1 MKKFKLIALILLL
14 GSVAS
19 CGKESISNSTI
30 SSTSDKKTDISS
42 TNKAETIDDK
52 FDKLL
57 SDMAYGY
64 RFKTTATTLTSD
76 GYSNYCLDIGVKDNG
91 YEFIRY
97 DSKQNQEADRN
108 SVYVEYFYSYDPE
121 AFTPLVSMPMLDIS
135 NKIDYYPYTINGKN
149 LEWSD
154 SGYQNMFTYFEKDNY
169 LDDEGTYTLDVEDDY
184 VKTYLPLLATQ
195 FLHEYTRTIKEFSF
209 IYNKDN
215 DGFDVNIVFNPITGS
230 FSNTELEIQGQ
241 VIPGDDFEFK
251 QAEYTKTGEEK
262 EELNQVF
269 SKLKNNKYSF
279 VDTTYSIDE
288 NSNKTVESKYSGK
301 TDGSSLILESETSMS
316 KMNFLYKNVGNNQIQ
331 QANKLGNDYYA
342 YGSVINSSIT
352 PLLPSFDMSS
362 IFFNKTDDNKYV
374 YDGRANF
381 LKTKTY
387 NFSGEGLAVTSMNV
401 TFDDDSVLFEIGFD
415 KSTNIEEIKYTFLNE
430 SNIADSIEIKTDCSD
445 VKLSTLLEGYSKAL
459 IGLEELIGG
468 KDNLNLIPVVGGRQ
482 SVAGLYYSDGVDGDG
497 EETKEKYYGIEY
509 RLIGISGSEQIKLYE
524 TKLTEAGFIATK
536 TQGTHFSG
544 DLFTKEIQVNGNTKT
559 LRLEV
564 ASGTTYQT
572 LAIAIDVA
580 QNKTGLSV

>member
-30 SSTSDKKTDISS
+30 SSTLDKKTDISS
-42 TNKAETIDDK
+42 TKKPETIDDK

-121 AFTPLVSMPMLDIS
+121 AFTLLVSMPMLDIS

-215 DGFDVNIVFNPITGS
+215 DGFDVDIVFNPITGS

-269 SKLKNNKYSF
+269 SKLRNNKYSF

-316 KMNFLYKNVGNNQIQ
+316 KMNFLYKNVGNNKIQ

-430 SNIADSIEIKTDCSD
+430 SNVADGIEIKTDCSD

-509 RLIGISGSEQIKLYE
+509 RLIGISGLEQINLYE
-524 TKLTEAGFIATK
+524 TKLIEAGFIATK

-544 DLFTKEIQVNGNTKT
+544 DLFTKEIQVNGDTKI

-580 QNKTGLSV
+580 

>member
-30 SSTSDKKTDISS
+30 SSTLDIKTDISS
-42 TNKAETIDDK
+42 TKKTETIDDK

-121 AFTPLVSMPMLDIS
+121 ASTPLVSMPMLDIS

-149 LEWSD
+149 LEWYD

-251 QAEYTKTGEEK
+251 QAEYTKPGEEK

-301 TDGSSLILESETSMS
+301 TDGSSLILESETSTS

-362 IFFNKTDDNKYV
+362 IFFNKTEDNKYV

-401 TFDDDSVLFEIGFD
+401 TFDDDSVWFEIGFD

-509 RLIGISGSEQIKLYE
+509 RLIGIIGSEQINLYE
-524 TKLTEAGFIATK
+524 AKLIEAGFIATK

-544 DLFTKEIQVNGNTKT
+544 DLFTKEIQVNDDTKT

-580 QNKTGLSV
+580 

>member
-14 GSVAS
+14 GCVAS

-42 TNKAETIDDK
+42 TKKPETIDDK

-149 LEWSD
+149 LEWYD

-230 FSNTELEIQGQ
+230 FSNTELEIKGQ
-241 VIPGDDFEFK
+241 VIPGDDFEFR

-301 TDGSSLILESETSMS
+301 TDGSSLILESETSTS

-342 YGSVINSSIT
+342 YGSVINSSIA

-381 LKTKTY
+381 LKTNTY

-415 KSTNIEEIKYTFLNE
+415 GSTNIEEVKYTFLNE

-445 VKLSTLLEGYSKAL
+445 VKLSTLLEGYSKVL

-509 RLIGISGSEQIKLYE
+509 RLIGISGLEQIKLYE
-524 TKLTEAGFIATK
+524 TKLIEAGFIATK

-544 DLFTKEIQVNGNTKT
+544 DLFTKEIQVNGDTKT

-580 QNKTGLSV
+580 

>member
-42 TNKAETIDDK
+42 TNKTETIDGK

-121 AFTPLVSMPMLDIS
+121 ALTPLVSMPMLDIS

-149 LEWSD
+149 LEWYD

-301 TDGSSLILESETSMS
+301 TDGSSLILESETSTS

-342 YGSVINSSIT
+342 YGSVIYSSIT

-387 NFSGEGLAVTSMNV
+387 NFSGEGLAVASMNV

-524 TKLTEAGFIATK
+524 TKLVEAGFIATK

-544 DLFTKEIQVNGNTKT
+544 DLFTKEIQVNGETKT

-580 QNKTGLSV
+580 

>member
-30 SSTSDKKTDISS
+30 SSISDKKTDISS
-42 TNKAETIDDK
+42 TNKTETIDDR

-108 SVYVEYFYSYDPE
+108 SVYVEYFYSYDSE
-121 AFTPLVSMPMLDIS
+121 ALTPLVSMPMLDIS

-149 LEWSD
+149 LEWYD

-301 TDGSSLILESETSMS
+301 TDGSSLIFESETSTP

-381 LKTKTY
+381 LKTNTY

-415 KSTNIEEIKYTFLNE
+415 GSTNIEEVKYTFLNE

-445 VKLSTLLEGYSKAL
+445 VKLSTLLEGYSKVL
-459 IGLEELIGG
+459 IRLEELIGG

-509 RLIGISGSEQIKLYE
+509 RLIGISGLEQIKLYE
-524 TKLTEAGFIATK
+524 TKLIEASFIATK

-544 DLFTKEIQVNGNTKT
+544 DLFTKEIQVNGDTKT

-580 QNKTGLSV
+580 

>member
-30 SSTSDKKTDISS
+30 SSTLDKKTDISS
-42 TNKAETIDDK
+42 TKKPETIDDK

-149 LEWSD
+149 LEWYD

-301 TDGSSLILESETSMS
+301 TDGSCLILESETSTS
-316 KMNFLYKNVGNNQIQ
+316 KMNFLYKNIGNNQIQ

-430 SNIADSIEIKTDCSD
+430 SNVADSIEIKTDCSD

-509 RLIGISGSEQIKLYE
+509 RLIGISGSEQINLYE
-524 TKLTEAGFIATK
+524 TKLIEAGFIATK

-544 DLFTKEIQVNGNTKT
+544 DLFTKEIQVNGETKT

-580 QNKTGLSV
+580 

>member
-30 SSTSDKKTDISS
+30 SSTLDKKTDISS
-42 TNKAETIDDK
+42 TKKPETIDDK

-121 AFTPLVSMPMLDIS
+121 ASTPLVSMPMLDIS

-149 LEWSD
+149 LEWYD

-241 VIPGDDFEFK
+241 VIPGDGFEFK

-301 TDGSSLILESETSMS
+301 TDGSSLILESETSTS

-362 IFFNKTDDNKYV
+362 IFFKKTEDNKYV

-430 SNIADSIEIKTDCSD
+430 SNIADSIEIKTDCSN

-509 RLIGISGSEQIKLYE
+509 RLIGTSGLEQINLYE
-524 TKLTEAGFIATK
+524 TKLIEAGFIATK

-544 DLFTKEIQVNGNTKT
+544 DLFTKEIQVNGDTKT

-580 QNKTGLSV
+580 

>member
-30 SSTSDKKTDISS
+30 SSTLDKKTDISS
-42 TNKAETIDDK
+42 TNKTETIDDK
-52 FDKLL
+52 FNKLL

-108 SVYVEYFYSYDPE
+108 SVYVEYFYSYDSE
-121 AFTPLVSMPMLDIS
+121 ALTPLVSMPMLDIS

-149 LEWSD
+149 LEWYD

-215 DGFDVNIVFNPITGS
+215 DGFDVDIVFNPITGS

-241 VIPGDDFEFK
+241 VIPGDDFEFR

-301 TDGSSLILESETSMS
+301 TDGSSLILESETSTS

-509 RLIGISGSEQIKLYE
+509 RLIGISGSEQINLYE
-524 TKLTEAGFIATK
+524 TKLIEVGFIATK

-544 DLFTKEIQVNGNTKT
+544 DLFTKEIQVNGDTKT

-580 QNKTGLSV
+580 

>member
-42 TNKAETIDDK
+42 TKKPETIDDK

-108 SVYVEYFYSYDPE
+108 SVYVEYFYSYDSE
-121 AFTPLVSMPMLDIS
+121 ALTPLVSMPMLDIS

-149 LEWSD
+149 LEWYD

-251 QAEYTKTGEEK
+251 QAEYTKTGKEK

-288 NSNKTVESKYSGK
+288 SSNKTVESKYSGK
-301 TDGSSLILESETSMS
+301 TDGSSLILESETSTS

-381 LKTKTY
+381 LKTNTY

-445 VKLSTLLEGYSKAL
+445 VELLTLLEGYSKVL

-524 TKLTEAGFIATK
+524 TKLIEAGFIATK

-544 DLFTKEIQVNGNTKT
+544 DLFTKEIQVNGDTKT

-580 QNKTGLSV
+580 

>member
-42 TNKAETIDDK
+42 TKKTETIDDK

-121 AFTPLVSMPMLDIS
+121 ASTPLVSMPMLDIS

-301 TDGSSLILESETSMS
+301 TDGSSLILESETSTS

-342 YGSVINSSIT
+342 YGSVIYSSIT

-362 IFFNKTDDNKYV
+362 IFFNKADDNKYV

-430 SNIADSIEIKTDCSD
+430 SNIADSIEIKTDCSN

-509 RLIGISGSEQIKLYE
+509 RLIGISGSEQINLYE
-524 TKLTEAGFIATK
+524 TKLIEAGFIATK

-544 DLFTKEIQVNGNTKT
+544 DLFTKEIQVNGDTKT

-580 QNKTGLSV
+580 

>member
-19 CGKESISNSTI
+19 CGKESISNSTV

-42 TNKAETIDDK
+42 TNKTETIDDK

-301 TDGSSLILESETSMS
+301 TDGSSLILESETSTS
-316 KMNFLYKNVGNNQIQ
+316 KVNFLYKNVGNNQIQ

-430 SNIADSIEIKTDCSD
+430 SNITDSIEIKTDCSD

-509 RLIGISGSEQIKLYE
+509 RLIGISGLEQINLYE
-524 TKLTEAGFIATK
+524 TKLVEADFIATK

-544 DLFTKEIQVNGNTKT
+544 DLFTKEIQVNGDTKT

-580 QNKTGLSV
+580 

>member
-30 SSTSDKKTDISS
+30 SSTLDKKTDISS
-42 TNKAETIDDK
+42 TKKIETIDDK

-149 LEWSD
+149 LEWYD

-241 VIPGDDFEFK
+241 VISGDDFEFK

-536 TQGTHFSG
+536 TQGTYFSG
-544 DLFTKEIQVNGNTKT
+544 DLFTKEIQVNGDTKI

-580 QNKTGLSV
+580 

>member
-42 TNKAETIDDK
+42 TKKTETIDDK

-121 AFTPLVSMPMLDIS
+121 ALTPLVSMPMLDIS

-149 LEWSD
+149 LEWYD

-262 EELNQVF
+262 EELSQVF

-279 VDTTYSIDE
+279 IDTTYSIDE

-301 TDGSSLILESETSMS
+301 TDGSSLILESETSTS

-362 IFFNKTDDNKYV
+362 IFFNRTDDNKYV

-509 RLIGISGSEQIKLYE
+509 RLIGTSGSEQIKLYE
-524 TKLTEAGFIATK
+524 TKLIEAGFIATK

-544 DLFTKEIQVNGNTKT
+544 DLFTKEIQVNGDTKT

-580 QNKTGLSV
+580 

>member
-42 TNKAETIDDK
+42 TKKTETIDDK

-149 LEWSD
+149 LEWYD

-301 TDGSSLILESETSMS
+301 TDGSSLIFESETSTS

-362 IFFNKTDDNKYV
+362 IFFNKSDDNKYV

-381 LKTKTY
+381 LKTNTY

-445 VKLSTLLEGYSKAL
+445 VKLSTLLEGYSKVL
-459 IGLEELIGG
+459 IRLEELIGG

-509 RLIGISGSEQIKLYE
+509 RLIGISGSEQINLYE
-524 TKLTEAGFIATK
+524 TKLIKVGFIATK

-544 DLFTKEIQVNGNTKT
+544 DLFTKEIQVNGDTKT

-580 QNKTGLSV
+580 

>member
-42 TNKAETIDDK
+42 TKKPETIDDK

-121 AFTPLVSMPMLDIS
+121 ALTPLVSMPMLDIS

-149 LEWSD
+149 LEWYD

-301 TDGSSLILESETSMS
+301 TDGSSLILESETSTS

-331 QANKLGNDYYA
+331 QANKLGNYYYA

-509 RLIGISGSEQIKLYE
+509 RLIGIIGSEQINLYE
-524 TKLTEAGFIATK
+524 TKLIEAGFIATK

-544 DLFTKEIQVNGNTKT
+544 DLFTKEIQVNGDTKT

-580 QNKTGLSV
+580 

>member
-42 TNKAETIDDK
+42 TKKTETIDEK

-149 LEWSD
+149 LEWYD

-301 TDGSSLILESETSMS
+301 TDGSSLIFESETSTS

-352 PLLPSFDMSS
+352 SLLPSFDMSS

-381 LKTKTY
+381 LKTNTY

-445 VKLSTLLEGYSKAL
+445 VKLSTLLEGYSKVL

-509 RLIGISGSEQIKLYE
+509 RLIGISGSEQINLYE
-524 TKLTEAGFIATK
+524 TKLIEVGFIATK

-544 DLFTKEIQVNGNTKT
+544 DLFTKEIQVNGDTKT

-580 QNKTGLSV
+580 

>member
-30 SSTSDKKTDISS
+30 SSTSDRKTDISS
-42 TNKAETIDDK
+42 TKKTETIDDK

-121 AFTPLVSMPMLDIS
+121 VLTPLVSMPMLDIS

-169 LDDEGTYTLDVEDDY
+169 LDDDGTYTLDVEDDY

-241 VIPGDDFEFK
+241 VIPGDGFEFK
-251 QAEYTKTGEEK
+251 QAEYIKTGEEK

-301 TDGSSLILESETSMS
+301 TDGSSLILESETSTS

-342 YGSVINSSIT
+342 YGSVVNSSIT

-482 SVAGLYYSDGVDGDG
+482 SVAGLYYSDGVDSDG

-509 RLIGISGSEQIKLYE
+509 RLIGIIGSEQINLYE
-524 TKLTEAGFIATK
+524 TKLIEAGFIATK

-544 DLFTKEIQVNGNTKT
+544 DLFTKEIQVNGDTKT

-580 QNKTGLSV
+580 

>member
-30 SSTSDKKTDISS
+30 SPTSDKKTDISS
-42 TNKAETIDDK
+42 TKKTETIDDK

-108 SVYVEYFYSYDPE
+108 SIYVEYFYSYDPE
-121 AFTPLVSMPMLDIS
+121 ALTPLVSMPMLDIS

-342 YGSVINSSIT
+342 YGSVVNSSIT

-401 TFDDDSVLFEIGFD
+401 TFNDDSVLFEIGFD

-430 SNIADSIEIKTDCSD
+430 SNIADSIEIKTDCSN

-509 RLIGISGSEQIKLYE
+509 RLIGISGLEQINPYE
-524 TKLTEAGFIATK
+524 TKLIEAGFIATK

-544 DLFTKEIQVNGNTKT
+544 DLFTKEIQVNGETKT

-580 QNKTGLSV
+580 

>member
-19 CGKESISNSTI
+19 CGKESFSNSTI
-30 SSTSDKKTDISS
+30 SSTSNKKTDISS
-42 TNKAETIDDK
+42 TKKAETIDDK

-301 TDGSSLILESETSMS
+301 TDGSSLIFESETSTS

-342 YGSVINSSIT
+342 YGSAINSSIT

-445 VKLSTLLEGYSKAL
+445 VKLSTLLEGYSKVL

-482 SVAGLYYSDGVDGDG
+482 SVAGLYYSDGVDDDG
-497 EETKEKYYGIEY
+497 EETKKKYYGIEY
-509 RLIGISGSEQIKLYE
+509 RLIGISGLEQINLYE
-524 TKLTEAGFIATK
+524 TKLIEAGFIATK

-544 DLFTKEIQVNGNTKT
+544 DLFTKEIQVSGETKT

-580 QNKTGLSV
+580 

>member
-30 SSTSDKKTDISS
+30 SSTSDRKTDISS
-42 TNKAETIDDK
+42 TKKPETIDDK

-108 SVYVEYFYSYDPE
+108 SVYVEYFYSYDLE
-121 AFTPLVSMPMLDIS
+121 VLTPLVSMPMLDIS

-149 LEWSD
+149 LEWYD

-251 QAEYTKTGEEK
+251 QAEYTKPGEEK

-301 TDGSSLILESETSMS
+301 TDGSSLILESETSTS

-362 IFFNKTDDNKYV
+362 IFFNKTEDNKYV

-430 SNIADSIEIKTDCSD
+430 SNVANSIEIKTDCSD

-509 RLIGISGSEQIKLYE
+509 RLIGTSGLEQINLYE
-524 TKLTEAGFIATK
+524 AKLIEAGFIATK

-544 DLFTKEIQVNGNTKT
+544 DLFTKEIQVNGETKT

-580 QNKTGLSV
+580 

>member
-42 TNKAETIDDK
+42 TKKPETIDDK

-108 SVYVEYFYSYDPE
+108 SVYVEYFYSYDSE

-149 LEWSD
+149 LEWYD

-301 TDGSSLILESETSMS
+301 TDGYSLILESETSTS

-342 YGSVINSSIT
+342 YGSVINSSIA

-381 LKTKTY
+381 LKTNTY

-445 VKLSTLLEGYSKAL
+445 VKLSTLLEGYSKVL

-509 RLIGISGSEQIKLYE
+509 RLIGISGLEQIKLYE
-524 TKLTEAGFIATK
+524 TKLIEAGFIATK

-544 DLFTKEIQVNGNTKT
+544 DLFTKEIQVNGDTKT

-580 QNKTGLSV
+580 

>member
-14 GSVAS
+14 GCVAS

-30 SSTSDKKTDISS
+30 SSISDKKTDISS
-42 TNKAETIDDK
+42 TKKTETIDDK

-149 LEWSD
+149 LEWFD

-301 TDGSSLILESETSMS
+301 TDGSSLIFESETSTS

-381 LKTKTY
+381 LKTNTY

-401 TFDDDSVLFEIGFD
+401 TFDYDSVLFEIGFD

-445 VKLSTLLEGYSKAL
+445 VKLSTLLEGYSKVL

-509 RLIGISGSEQIKLYE
+509 RLIGIIGSEQINLYE
-524 TKLTEAGFIATK
+524 TKLIEAGFIATK

-544 DLFTKEIQVNGNTKT
+544 DLFTKEIQVNGDTKT

-580 QNKTGLSV
+580 

>member
-149 LEWSD
+149 LEWYD

-241 VIPGDDFEFK
+241 VIPGDDFEFR

-269 SKLKNNKYSF
+269 SKLRNNKYSF

-301 TDGSSLILESETSMS
+301 TDGSSLIFESETSTS

-445 VKLSTLLEGYSKAL
+445 VKLSTLLEGYSKVL

-482 SVAGLYYSDGVDGDG
+482 SVAGLYYSDGVDDDG

-524 TKLTEAGFIATK
+524 TKLIDAGFIATK

-544 DLFTKEIQVNGNTKT
+544 DLFTKEIQVNGETKT

-580 QNKTGLSV
+580 

>member
-19 CGKESISNSTI
+19 CGKESNSNSTI
-30 SSTSDKKTDISS
+30 SSTSDRKTGISS
-42 TNKAETIDDK
+42 TKKPETIDDK

-121 AFTPLVSMPMLDIS
+121 ALTPLVSMPMLDIS

-241 VIPGDDFEFK
+241 VIPGNDFEFK

-301 TDGSSLILESETSMS
+301 TDGSSLILESETSTS

-430 SNIADSIEIKTDCSD
+430 SNIADSIEIKTDCSN

-509 RLIGISGSEQIKLYE
+509 RLIGISGLEQINLYE
-524 TKLTEAGFIATK
+524 TKLIEAGFIATK

-580 QNKTGLSV
+580 

>member
-19 CGKESISNSTI
+19 CGKESVSNSTI

-42 TNKAETIDDK
+42 TKKPETIDDK

-149 LEWSD
+149 LEWYY

-301 TDGSSLILESETSMS
+301 TDGSSLILESETSTS

-342 YGSVINSSIT
+342 YGSVIYSSIT

-401 TFDDDSVLFEIGFD
+401 TLDDDSVLFEIGFD

-430 SNIADSIEIKTDCSD
+430 SNIANSIEIKTDCSD

-468 KDNLNLIPVVGGRQ
+468 KENLNLIPVVGGRQ

-509 RLIGISGSEQIKLYE
+509 RLIGISGLEQINLYE
-524 TKLTEAGFIATK
+524 TKLIEAGFIATK

-544 DLFTKEIQVNGNTKT
+544 DLFTKEIQVNDDTKT

-564 ASGTTYQT
+564 ALGTTYQT

-580 QNKTGLSV
+580 

>member
-42 TNKAETIDDK
+42 TKKPETIDDK

-121 AFTPLVSMPMLDIS
+121 ALTPLVSMPMLDIS

-149 LEWSD
+149 LEWYD

-301 TDGSSLILESETSMS
+301 TDGSSLILESETSTS

-509 RLIGISGSEQIKLYE
+509 RLIGIIGSEQINLYE
-524 TKLTEAGFIATK
+524 TKLIEAGFIATK

-544 DLFTKEIQVNGNTKT
+544 DLFTKEIQVNGETKT

-580 QNKTGLSV
+580 

>member
-30 SSTSDKKTDISS
+30 SSTSDRKTDISS
-42 TNKAETIDDK
+42 TKKTETIDDK

-121 AFTPLVSMPMLDIS
+121 VLTPLVSMPMLDIS

-149 LEWSD
+149 LEWYD

-195 FLHEYTRTIKEFSF
+195 FLHEYPRTIKEFSF

-301 TDGSSLILESETSMS
+301 TDGSSLILESETSTS

-362 IFFNKTDDNKYV
+362 IFFNKTEDNKYV

-509 RLIGISGSEQIKLYE
+509 RLIGIIGLEQINLYE
-524 TKLTEAGFIATK
+524 TKLIEAGFIATK

-544 DLFTKEIQVNGNTKT
+544 DLFTKEIQVNGETKT

-580 QNKTGLSV
+580 

>member
-30 SSTSDKKTDISS
+30 SSTSNKKTDISS
-42 TNKAETIDDK
+42 TKKPETIDDK

-108 SVYVEYFYSYDPE
+108 SVYVEYFYSYDSE
-121 AFTPLVSMPMLDIS
+121 ALTPLVSMPMLDIS

-149 LEWSD
+149 LEWYD

-251 QAEYTKTGEEK
+251 QAEYIKTGEEK

-301 TDGSSLILESETSMS
+301 SDGSSLILESETSTS

-362 IFFNKTDDNKYV
+362 IFFNKTEDNKYV

-509 RLIGISGSEQIKLYE
+509 RLIGTSGLEQINLYE
-524 TKLTEAGFIATK
+524 AKLTGVGFIATK

-544 DLFTKEIQVNGNTKT
+544 DLFTKEIQVNGDTKT

-580 QNKTGLSV
+580 

>member
-30 SSTSDKKTDISS
+30 SSSSDKKTDISS
-42 TNKAETIDDK
+42 TNKIETIDDK

-121 AFTPLVSMPMLDIS
+121 ALTPLVSMPMLDIS

-430 SNIADSIEIKTDCSD
+430 SNIADSIEIKTDCSN

-459 IGLEELIGG
+459 IGLKELIGG

-482 SVAGLYYSDGVDGDG
+482 SVAGLYYSDGVDDDG

-509 RLIGISGSEQIKLYE
+509 RLIGIIESEQINLYE

-580 QNKTGLSV
+580 

>member
-30 SSTSDKKTDISS
+30 SSTSVKKTDISS
-42 TNKAETIDDK
+42 TNKIETIDDK

-57 SDMAYGY
+57 SNMAYGY

-121 AFTPLVSMPMLDIS
+121 ALTPLVSMPMLDIS

-301 TDGSSLILESETSMS
+301 TDGSSLILESETSTS

-509 RLIGISGSEQIKLYE
+509 RLIGTSGLEQINLYE
-524 TKLTEAGFIATK
+524 TKLTGAGFIATK

-544 DLFTKEIQVNGNTKT
+544 DLFTKEIQVNGDTKT

-580 QNKTGLSV
+580 

>member
-42 TNKAETIDDK
+42 TKKTETIDDK

-121 AFTPLVSMPMLDIS
+121 ASTPLVSMPMLDIS

-169 LDDEGTYTLDVEDDY
+169 LDDEGTYTLDVDDDY

-215 DGFDVNIVFNPITGS
+215 DGFDVNIVFNPIIGS

-301 TDGSSLILESETSMS
+301 TDGSSLILESETSTS

-362 IFFNKTDDNKYV
+362 IFFNKTEDNKYV

-509 RLIGISGSEQIKLYE
+509 RLIGIIGSEQINLYE
-524 TKLTEAGFIATK
+524 AKLIEAGFIATK

-544 DLFTKEIQVNGNTKT
+544 DLFTKEIQVNGDTKT

-580 QNKTGLSV
+580 

>member
-42 TNKAETIDDK
+42 TNKTETIDDK

-121 AFTPLVSMPMLDIS
+121 ALTPLVSMPMLDIS

-149 LEWSD
+149 LEWYD

-169 LDDEGTYTLDVEDDY
+169 LDDEGTYILDVEDDY

-215 DGFDVNIVFNPITGS
+215 DGFDVDIVFNPITGS

-269 SKLKNNKYSF
+269 SKLRNNKYSF

-301 TDGSSLILESETSMS
+301 TDGSSLILESETSTS

-362 IFFNKTDDNKYV
+362 IFFNKTEDNKYV

-387 NFSGEGLAVTSMNV
+387 NFSGEGLAVTSINV

-430 SNIADSIEIKTDCSD
+430 SNIADSIEIKTDCSN

-509 RLIGISGSEQIKLYE
+509 RLIGIIGSEQIKLYE
-524 TKLTEAGFIATK
+524 TKLIEAGFIATK

-580 QNKTGLSV
+580 

>member
-42 TNKAETIDDK
+42 TKKPETIDDK

-108 SVYVEYFYSYDPE
+108 SVYVEYFYSYDSE

-149 LEWSD
+149 LEWYD

-301 TDGSSLILESETSMS
+301 TDGSSLIFESETSTS

-381 LKTKTY
+381 LKTNTY

-445 VKLSTLLEGYSKAL
+445 VKLSTLLEGYSKVL

-524 TKLTEAGFIATK
+524 TKLVETGFIATK

-580 QNKTGLSV
+580 

>member
-30 SSTSDKKTDISS
+30 SSTSDRKTDISS
-42 TNKAETIDDK
+42 TKKPETIDDK

-121 AFTPLVSMPMLDIS
+121 ALTPLVSMPMLDIS

-149 LEWSD
+149 LEWYD

-215 DGFDVNIVFNPITGS
+215 DGFDVNIVFNSITGS

-301 TDGSSLILESETSMS
+301 TDGSSLILESETSTS

-430 SNIADSIEIKTDCSD
+430 SNIADSIKIKTDCSD

-509 RLIGISGSEQIKLYE
+509 RLIGISGLEQINLYE
-524 TKLTEAGFIATK
+524 TKLVEAGFIATK

-544 DLFTKEIQVNGNTKT
+544 DLFTKEIQVNGDTKT

-580 QNKTGLSV
+580 

>member
-30 SSTSDKKTDISS
+30 SSTSDRKTDISS
-42 TNKAETIDDK
+42 TKKTETIDDK

-121 AFTPLVSMPMLDIS
+121 ASTPLVSMPMLDIS

-169 LDDEGTYTLDVEDDY
+169 LDDEGTYTLDVDDDY

-215 DGFDVNIVFNPITGS
+215 DGFDVNIVFNPIIGS

-301 TDGSSLILESETSMS
+301 TDGSSLILESETSTS

-362 IFFNKTDDNKYV
+362 IFFNKTEDNKYV

-430 SNIADSIEIKTDCSD
+430 SNIANSIEIKTDCSD

-509 RLIGISGSEQIKLYE
+509 RLIGIIGSEQINLYE
-524 TKLTEAGFIATK
+524 AKLIEAGFIATK

-544 DLFTKEIQVNGNTKT
+544 DLFTKEIQVNGDTKT

-580 QNKTGLSV
+580 

>member
-42 TNKAETIDDK
+42 TKKPETIDDK

-121 AFTPLVSMPMLDIS
+121 VLTPLVSMPMLDIS

-149 LEWSD
+149 LEWYD

-184 VKTYLPLLATQ
+184 VKIYLPLLATQ

-301 TDGSSLILESETSMS
+301 TDGSSLILESETSTS

-342 YGSVINSSIT
+342 YGSVIYSSIT

-509 RLIGISGSEQIKLYE
+509 RLIGISGLEQINLYE
-524 TKLTEAGFIATK
+524 TKLIEAGFIATK

-544 DLFTKEIQVNGNTKT
+544 DLFTKEIQVNGDTKT

-580 QNKTGLSV
+580 

>member
-42 TNKAETIDDK
+42 TNKTETIDDK

-135 NKIDYYPYTINGKN
+135 NKIDYYPYTISGKN
-149 LEWSD
+149 LEWYD

-301 TDGSSLILESETSMS
+301 TDGSSLILESETSTS

-509 RLIGISGSEQIKLYE
+509 RLIGISGLEQINLYE
-524 TKLTEAGFIATK
+524 TKLIEAGFIATK

-544 DLFTKEIQVNGNTKT
+544 DLFTKEIQVNGETKT

-580 QNKTGLSV
+580 

>member
-30 SSTSDKKTDISS
+30 SSTLDKKTDISS
-42 TNKAETIDDK
+42 TKKPETIDDK

-121 AFTPLVSMPMLDIS
+121 TFTPLVSMPMLDIS

-169 LDDEGTYTLDVEDDY
+169 LDDEDTYTLDVEDDY

-301 TDGSSLILESETSMS
+301 TDGSSLIFESETSTS

-381 LKTKTY
+381 LKTNTY

-415 KSTNIEEIKYTFLNE
+415 GSTNIEEVKYTFLNE

-445 VKLSTLLEGYSKAL
+445 VKLSTLLEGYSKVL

-509 RLIGISGSEQIKLYE
+509 RLIGISGLEQINLYE
-524 TKLTEAGFIATK
+524 TKLIDASFIATK

-544 DLFTKEIQVNGNTKT
+544 DLFTKEIQVNGDTKT

-580 QNKTGLSV
+580 

>member
-42 TNKAETIDDK
+42 TKKPETIDDK
-52 FDKLL
+52 FNKLL

-149 LEWSD
+149 LEWYD

-301 TDGSSLILESETSMS
+301 TDGSSLILESETSTS

-381 LKTKTY
+381 LKTNTY

-415 KSTNIEEIKYTFLNE
+415 GSTNIEEVKYTFLNE

-445 VKLSTLLEGYSKAL
+445 VKLSTLLEGYSKVL
-459 IGLEELIGG
+459 IRLEELIGG

-524 TKLTEAGFIATK
+524 TKLVEAGFIATK

-580 QNKTGLSV
+580 

>member
-30 SSTSDKKTDISS
+30 SSTLDRKTDISS
-42 TNKAETIDDK
+42 TKKPETIDDK
-52 FDKLL
+52 FNKLL

-149 LEWSD
+149 LEWYD

-169 LDDEGTYTLDVEDDY
+169 LDDEDTYTLDVEDDY

-301 TDGSSLILESETSMS
+301 TDGSSLILESETSTS

-381 LKTKTY
+381 LKTNTY

-445 VKLSTLLEGYSKAL
+445 VKLSTLLEGYSKVL

-509 RLIGISGSEQIKLYE
+509 RLIGINGSEQIKLYE
-524 TKLTEAGFIATK
+524 TKLIEASFIATK

-580 QNKTGLSV
+580 